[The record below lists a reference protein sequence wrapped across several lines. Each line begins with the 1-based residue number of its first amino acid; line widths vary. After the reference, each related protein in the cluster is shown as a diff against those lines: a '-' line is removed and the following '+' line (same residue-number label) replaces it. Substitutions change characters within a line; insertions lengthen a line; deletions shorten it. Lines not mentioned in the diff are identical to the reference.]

1 MLGSQTKTALPHGN
15 AEGTRHFI
23 VLSGG
28 EPFTSRFY
36 DGQGVVVHG
45 CQPSTANPWPSL
57 IFLEKINEVMQHET
71 SEGHGKNDTNK

>member
-45 CQPSTANPWPSL
+45 CQPSTANP
-57 IFLEKINEVMQHET
+57 
-71 SEGHGKNDTNK
+71 